1 MRAFIALDVPEEI
14 KERAEL
20 LEAEFRIDGLTL
32 VKKDAMHITMQFLGE
47 INAEQ
52 AEKTIEAMKRI
63 DFKPFRVGLSGLS
76 YFTPRLIRVI
86 FVEVAQ
92 GEKELCNLYG
102 RLGGELAASSV
113 AFEEE
118 NYKPHFTIA
127 RVKRVR
133 EMQKL
138 RGILERN
145 SKVELGS
152 FDVRS
157 IVFKE
162 STLTPNG
169 PVYTDLYKIP
179 LSEF

>member
-1 MRAFIALDVPEEI
+1 MRAFIALDVPEGI

-20 LEAEFRIDGLTL
+20 LEAQFSMEGLTL

-63 DFKPFRVGLSGLS
+63 SFRPFRVSLSGVS

-86 FVEVAQ
+86 FVEIAQ
-92 GEKELCNLYG
+92 GEKELISLYG
-102 RLGGELAASSV
+102 KLSKELATSGV
-113 AFEEE
+113 DFEQE
-118 NYKPHFTIA
+118 NYKPHLTIA

-133 EMQKL
+133 EMQRL
-138 RGILERN
+138 REALERN
-145 SKVELGS
+145 SKAELGS

-157 IVFKE
+157 IAFKE

-169 PVYTDLYKIP
+169 PVYNDLYELK
-179 LSEF
+179 L